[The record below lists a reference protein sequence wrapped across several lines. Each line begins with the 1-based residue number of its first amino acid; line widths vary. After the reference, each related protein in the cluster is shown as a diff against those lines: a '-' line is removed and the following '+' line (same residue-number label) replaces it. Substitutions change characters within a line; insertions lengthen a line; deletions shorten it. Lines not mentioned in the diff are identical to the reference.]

1 MSKVIFIV
9 SLQFCYFK
17 FQTDKEMSA
26 LIRLTAITKQTIE
39 HIPTD
44 TSH

>member
-39 HIPTD
+39 NNPTNYG
-44 TSH
+44 H